1 MSGPETG
8 YVAILHG
15 KERIIPEENQYTRSR
30 GAAQNMKTNTIMMIE
45 SNKNQSQG
53 QGLSGTTK
61 TQFMPIFLPADPFDV
76 ATKYSELIAK
86 VTV

>member
-1 MSGPETG
+1 M
-8 YVAILHG
+8 LHG

-30 GAAQNMKTNTIMMIE
+30 GIAQNMKTNTIMMIE
-45 SNKNQSQG
+45 NNKGRGSTG
-53 QGLSGTTK
+53 MMGSPK
-61 TQFMPIFLPADPFDV
+61 SEMVPIFVAPDPFDV